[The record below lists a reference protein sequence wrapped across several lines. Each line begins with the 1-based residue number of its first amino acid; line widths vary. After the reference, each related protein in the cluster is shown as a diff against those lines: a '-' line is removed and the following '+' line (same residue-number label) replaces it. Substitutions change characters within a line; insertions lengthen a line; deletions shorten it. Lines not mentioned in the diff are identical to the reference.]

1 LLSFLQSNL
10 SLAVGA
16 LLALLLLAVRTGT
29 SDRDF
34 QRDLNGAI
42 RLLFAF
48 LALRLAAWSLPE
60 SAPPAVLTAFRVGW
74 MLTFAFGVIRTT
86 VGCGLKLMRLRADA
100 VAPPKILRDVIDFSL
115 YALAALPI
123 LKTQLSLDLTG
134 LVATSAVLSVVMGLA
149 LQETLGNLFAG
160 LSLQLDRPFEVGHFI
175 RIGNHAGR
183 VVYIGWRSIRL
194 ATFRREVITLP
205 NSMVAKELVQNFSV
219 EQEPVGVDVEIGLS
233 HEAPPNQVKTALLDV
248 MREIPQILVEPAPMA
263 RTLAFD
269 ESRIRYLVRFFLADY
284 GLADAVKEDLHTRL
298 WYRLRRDNIE
308 IPYAQRTVHLR
319 HEARRTELS
328 EDTVR
333 GLLRQ
338 VDLFQPLGP
347 EDLDRL
353 RQEVLVRRFGKGE
366 RIIQEGDEGRTFYV
380 LASGEVSVRAG
391 RTQAEVTR
399 LGRGGYFGEMSL
411 LTGEKRSA
419 TVVAVE
425 DSLLLEVDR
434 PTFARLFE
442 QYPGLA
448 RQLSALLA
456 QRRTQ
461 LRALA
466 QASGGS
472 GSDAIP
478 AEVGRILGRLRQIFG
493 LSAAQD

>member
-1 LLSFLQSNL
+1 MLPFLQSNL

-16 LLALLLLAVRTGT
+16 LLAVALLAVRTTT
-29 SDRDF
+29 SDKDL

-48 LALRLAAWSLPE
+48 LVLRVAAWAIPDT
-60 SAPPAVLTAFRVGW
+60 APKALLKVVRVGW
-74 MLTFAFGVIRTT
+74 MLTFAFGVIRAS
-86 VGCGLKLMRLRADA
+86 VGFGLKLMRLRARA
-100 VAPPKILRDVIDFSL
+100 VALPKILRDVIDFTL
-115 YALAALPI
+115 YALAAVPI
-123 LKTQLSLDLTG
+123 LKTQLALDLTG
-134 LVATSAVLSVVMGLA
+134 LVATSAVLSVVIGLA

-160 LSLQLDRPFEVGHFI
+160 LSLQLDAPFEVGHII
-175 RIGNHAGR
+175 RIGDHTGR
-183 VVYIGWRSIRL
+183 VVHIGWRSIRL
-194 ATFRREVITLP
+194 SSFRREVVTLP
-205 NSMVAKELVQNFSV
+205 NSMVAKERVQNFS
-219 EQEPVGVDVEIGLS
+219 ESPDAVGVDVTLLLS
-233 HEAPPNQVKTALLDV
+233 FDAPPNHVKAVLLDV
-248 MREIPQILVEPAPMA
+248 LREIPQVLVEPPPMA
-263 RTLAFD
+263 RTLSYED
-269 ESRIRYLVRFFLADY
+269 SGVRYMVRFFLVDY
-284 GLADAVKEDLHTRL
+284 GLADTVKEELHTRL
-298 WYRLRRDNIE
+298 WYRLRRENIE
-308 IPYAQRTVHLR
+308 VPYPQQTVHLR
-319 HEARRTELS
+319 QQVARAELS

-347 EDLDRL
+347 EDLDKL

-366 RIIQEGDEGRTFYV
+366 RIIQEGDAGQTFYV

-391 RTQAEVTR
+391 KTQAEVTR

-411 LTGEKRSA
+411 LTGEKRAA

-434 PTFARLFE
+434 PTFARMFE

-461 LRALA
+461 LRAVA
-466 QASGGS
+466 QAGGA
-472 GSDAIP
+472 GGADPIP

-493 LSAAQD
+493 LAATHD

>member
-1 LLSFLQSNL
+1 MLPFLQSNL
-10 SLAVGA
+10 SLALGA
-16 LLALLLLAVRTGT
+16 LLAVLLLGVRAAT
-29 SDRDF
+29 RDKDLR
-34 QRDLNGAI
+34 RDLGGAI
-42 RLLFAF
+42 RLLLAF
-48 LALRLAAWSLPE
+48 LMLRLLAWALPE
-60 SAPPAVLTAFRVGW
+60 TTPRALLTAVRVGW
-74 MLTFAFGVIRTT
+74 MLTFAFGVIRAV
-86 VGCGLKLMRLRADA
+86 VGLGLKLMRLRAQSA
-100 VAPPKILRDVIDFSL
+100 APPKILRDVIDFTL
-115 YALAALPI
+115 YALAAVPI

-160 LSLQLDRPFEVGHFI
+160 LSLQLDRPFEVGQFI
-175 RIGNHAGR
+175 RIGSHTGR

-194 ATFRREVITLP
+194 ATFRNEVITLP
-205 NSMVAKELVQNFSV
+205 NSMVAKELVQNFSQD
-219 EQEPVGVDVEIGLS
+219 QEPVGIDVEVRLS
-233 HEAPPNQVKTALLDV
+233 LEAPPNQVKGALLEV
-248 MREIPQILVEPAPMA
+248 MREIPQILVQPPPMA
-263 RTLAFD
+263 RTLAYD
-269 ESRIRYLVRFFLADY
+269 ESGVRYMVRFFLADY

-298 WYRLRRDNIE
+298 WYRLRRENIE
-308 IPYAQRTVHLR
+308 IPYPQRTVHVR
-319 HEARRTELS
+319 QQGARTELS

-333 GLLRQ
+333 GLLRA
-338 VDLFQPLGP
+338 VDLFQPLTA

-353 RQEVLVRRFGKGE
+353 RQELVVHRFGKGE

-391 RTQAEVTR
+391 KAQAEVTR

-411 LTGEKRSA
+411 LTGERRSA

-466 QASGGS
+466 QASGG
-472 GSDAIP
+472 GADAMP

-493 LSAAQD
+493 LNATQD